1 MKKIFLIIAFV
12 LVPVLLLAQPQQSED
27 FRITKQVLDAGGAP
41 SSSANFQLVSAY
53 GQPTPIGA
61 QTSEEFV
68 LYAGFLNPTFAV
80 SPLSPIQALIIKQSQ
95 PDIILYW
102 EPKVGAAAY
111 KIYRS
116 LDPMFIPGPG
126 DYIGTATDTTYTD
139 VNATILPGG
148 KYFYNVTASTEG
160 GGVVAAPPM
169 RPPSRVSIESK
180 SGQVSPRDRR

>member
-1 MKKIFLIIAFV
+1 MTKTFLFIA
-12 LVPVLLLAQPQQSED
+12 LALAPVLLLAQPQQSED
-27 FRITKQVLDAGGAP
+27 FRITKQVLDAGGAA
-41 SSSANFQLVSAY
+41 SSSANFQLISAY

-61 QTSEEFV
+61 QTSQDFV

-80 SPLSPIQALIIKQSQ
+80 SPLSPIQELVILQSQ
-95 PDIILYW
+95 PDVILYW
-102 EPKVGAAAY
+102 EPIVGAASY

-139 VNATILPGG
+139 VNATTLPAG
-148 KYFYNVTASTEG
+148 KYFYNVTASTG

-169 RPPSRVSIESK
+169 RPPSRISIEPRE
-180 SGQVSPRDRR
+180 GQASPRER

>member
-1 MKKIFLIIAFV
+1 MKKTFLLIA
-12 LVPVLLLAQPQQSED
+12 LMPALLFAQSSSED

-41 SSSANFQLVSAY
+41 SSSADFRLVSAY

-61 QTSEEFV
+61 QTSADFV

-80 SPLSPIQALIIKQSQ
+80 SPLSPIQALVILQAQ
-95 PDIILYW
+95 PDVILYW
-102 EPKVGAAAY
+102 EPIAGANSY

-126 DYIGTATDTTYTD
+126 DLIGMATDTTYTD
-139 VNATILPGG
+139 VNATTLPNG

-160 GGVVAAPPM
+160 GSAIVNPPTP
-169 RPPSRVSIESK
+169 PPSRVSAAPQPERTP
-180 SGQVSPRDRR
+180 PRE

>member
-1 MKKIFLIIAFV
+1 MKKILLIIAVV
-12 LVPVLLLAQPQQSED
+12 LAPVLLLAQPQQSAD

-41 SSSANFQLVSAY
+41 STSADFQLVSAY

-61 QTSEEFV
+61 QTSADFV
-68 LYAGFLNPTFAV
+68 LYAGFLNPIFAV
-80 SPLSPIQALIIKQSQ
+80 SPLSPIQELVILQAQ
-95 PDIILYW
+95 PNVILFW
-102 EPKVGAAAY
+102 EPIAGAASY

-126 DYIGTATDTTYTD
+126 DHINTATDTTYTD
-139 VNATILPGG
+139 VNATTLPNG

-169 RPPSRVSIESK
+169 RPPSRVSIEPK
-180 SGQVSPRDRR
+180 PGQMSPRER